1 MRATLYRDPA
11 DALRAIAPEPRGDST
26 GVLWV
31 LSRTRRRWTFGFH
44 RQIRTSRSACSRRDA
59 LGVSL
64 PTVVFAGGSP
74 SLLDDRISDD
84 VLDLR
89 PGLLIVV
96 GSA

>member
-1 MRATLYRDPA
+1 MDLRLPPPDPHES
-11 DALRAIAPEPRGDST
+11 LGMQP
-26 GVLWV
+26 V
-31 LSRTRRRWTFGFH
+31 
-44 RQIRTSRSACSRRDA
+44 DA

-74 SLLDDRISDD
+74 SLLDERVSDE

-89 PGLLIVV
+89 PGMLIVV

>member
-1 MRATLYRDPA
+1 MQPA
-11 DALRAIAPEPRGDST
+11 Y
-26 GVLWV
+26 
-31 LSRTRRRWTFGFH
+31 
-44 RQIRTSRSACSRRDA
+44 A

-74 SLLDDRISDD
+74 SQLDDRISDD